1 MRRQLLCPSAPC
13 DDGAILIGV
22 VLSDGQIAFAAE
34 EAHVDREFVQ
44 LARAGRAPEKRFR
57 FASRC
62 MQGGCRQW
70 TGSRCGVI
78 DRVLDEVA
86 PPNASPNV
94 PAALPACAIRDR
106 CRWFDQAGAEACAVC
121 TVVITDSR

>member
-1 MRRQLLCPSAPC
+1 
-13 DDGAILIGV
+13 V
-22 VLSDGQIAFAAE
+22 VLSDGQVALAAE
-34 EAHVDREFVQ
+34 EARVDEEFVQ

-78 DRVLDEVA
+78 DRVLDD
-86 PPNASPNV
+86 V
-94 PAALPACAIRDR
+94 PTHDAVAALPACAIRDR
-106 CRWFDQAGAEACAVC
+106 CRWFDQAGADACAVC
-121 TVVITDSR
+121 TLVITDGR